1 MRDGADEFEELRG
14 PQDGVGDT
22 RFLDQLLLGHLGP
35 EVATFEHPLGA
46 DDGKGDVMPDLGSL
60 LRGEDIAPGYFEEL
74 QRGGVFE
81 RRRVGDVDDHVSAL
95 QRFA

>member
-1 MRDGADEFEELRG
+1 MRNGADEFEELRG
-14 PQDGVGDT
+14 PQNGVGDT

-35 EVATFEHPLGA
+35 EVAALEHPLGA
-46 DDGKGDVMPDLGSL
+46 HDGEGNVVLDSSGL
-60 LRGEDIAPGYFEEL
+60 LRGENITSGGFEEL
-74 QRGGVFE
+74 QRGGIFE